1 MELIPDSNARGLFS
15 QFTGVKMDGSDESTY
30 VAPPAAPAAPAASEA
45 AATPAAEAVPQ
56 AEPEPKSDTSW

>member
-1 MELIPDSNARGLFS
+1 LMMELIPDSNARGLFS

-30 VAPPAAPAAPAASEA
+30 VAPPAAPAASEA
-45 AATPAAEAVPQ
+45 TATPAAEPASQ